1 MHNTILD
8 KDITFTKKKDNWILE
23 HSEKYFVVSD
33 EIKLLIEILKKHN
46 SNINEAYNDFIEQFE
61 YVSKEEFSQIIEQN
75 INNLE
80 LDREHIENNKK
91 EKSFILF
98 ETKILSKENSAKLS
112 KIIQPLYQPTLFW
125 IVFTLLFS
133 LSIYN
138 VFTIGE
144 IHLEKKYILFLFLTY
159 ILTALIHEIGHI
171 AACNRFTKKNGE
183 IGIGVYFIFPVFY
196 SNITP
201 IWTATKQQR
210 IITNLAGVYIQLYI
224 VAFFY
229 FIYLITGNIQIQN
242 VVAIST
248 VVILYQ
254 LIPFIRTDGYWILS
268 DITNSPNLLSNSSE
282 EVIKFFKNPL
292 KYKIVHKKNLLEFSY
307 GLLNQLFMLYIV
319 TNIIINYN
327 IKLIDFPVELIK
339 TIITEPK
346 QILNYLNNNIQLIL
360 ISVVFYMIVFN
371 QIKRIIPNKNKEE
384 AQH

>member
-80 LDREHIENNKK
+80 LDREHIESNKK

-112 KIIQPLYQPTLFW
+112 KIIQPLYRPSFFW
-125 IVFTLLFS
+125 IVFALLFS

-292 KYKIVHKKNLLEFSY
+292 KYKITNKTNLLEFSY

>member
-75 INNLE
+75 IINLE
-80 LDREHIENNKK
+80 LDHEHIESNKK

-112 KIIQPLYQPTLFW
+112 KIIQPLYRPSFFW
-125 IVFTLLFS
+125 IVFALLFS

-138 VFTIGE
+138 VFTIAE

-292 KYKIVHKKNLLEFSY
+292 KYKITNKTNLLEFSY

>member
-112 KIIQPLYQPTLFW
+112 KIIQPLYRPSFFW
-125 IVFTLLFS
+125 IVFALLFS

-138 VFTIGE
+138 VFTIAE
-144 IHLEKKYILFLFLTY
+144 IHLEKKYILLLFLTY

-292 KYKIVHKKNLLEFSY
+292 KYKITNKTNLLEFSY

-384 AQH
+384 AQQ

>member
-80 LDREHIENNKK
+80 LDREHIESNKK

-112 KIIQPLYQPTLFW
+112 KIIQPLYRPSFFW
-125 IVFTLLFS
+125 IVFALLFS

-138 VFTIGE
+138 VFTIAE

-292 KYKIVHKKNLLEFSY
+292 KYKITNKTNLLEFSY

>member
-80 LDREHIENNKK
+80 LDREHIESNKK

-112 KIIQPLYQPTLFW
+112 KIIQPLYRQSFFLF
-125 IVFTLLFS
+125 VFALLFS

-138 VFTIGE
+138 VFTIAE

-292 KYKIVHKKNLLEFSY
+292 KYKITNKTNLLEFSY

>member
-80 LDREHIENNKK
+80 LDREHIESNKK

-292 KYKIVHKKNLLEFSY
+292 KYKITNKTNLLEFSY

>member
-80 LDREHIENNKK
+80 LDREHIESNKK

-112 KIIQPLYQPTLFW
+112 KIIQPLYRPSFFW
-125 IVFTLLFS
+125 IVFALLFS

-138 VFTIGE
+138 VFTIAE

-183 IGIGVYFIFPVFY
+183 IGICVYFIFPVFY

-292 KYKIVHKKNLLEFSY
+292 KYKITNKTNLLEFSY

>member
-112 KIIQPLYQPTLFW
+112 KIIQPLYRPSFFW
-125 IVFTLLFS
+125 IVFALLFS

-138 VFTIGE
+138 VFTIAE
-144 IHLEKKYILFLFLTY
+144 IHLEKKYILLLFLTY

-292 KYKIVHKKNLLEFSY
+292 KYKITNKTNLLEFSY

>member
-80 LDREHIENNKK
+80 LDREHIESNKK

-112 KIIQPLYQPTLFW
+112 KIIQPLYRPSFFW
-125 IVFTLLFS
+125 IVFALLFS

-138 VFTIGE
+138 VFTIAE

>member
-75 INNLE
+75 IINLE

-112 KIIQPLYQPTLFW
+112 KIIQPLYRPSFFW
-125 IVFTLLFS
+125 IVFALLFS

-138 VFTIGE
+138 VFTIAE

-292 KYKIVHKKNLLEFSY
+292 KYKITNKTNLLEFSY

>member
-138 VFTIGE
+138 VFTIAE

-292 KYKIVHKKNLLEFSY
+292 KYKITNKTNLLEFSY

>member
-75 INNLE
+75 IINLE

-138 VFTIGE
+138 VFTIAE

-292 KYKIVHKKNLLEFSY
+292 KYKITNKTNLLEFSY

>member
-112 KIIQPLYQPTLFW
+112 KIIQPLYRPSFFW
-125 IVFTLLFS
+125 IVFALLFS

-138 VFTIGE
+138 VFTIAE

-292 KYKIVHKKNLLEFSY
+292 KYKITNKTNLLEFSY

-384 AQH
+384 AQQ

>member
-75 INNLE
+75 IINLE

-112 KIIQPLYQPTLFW
+112 KIIQPLYRPTFFW

-138 VFTIGE
+138 VFTIAE

-292 KYKIVHKKNLLEFSY
+292 KYKITNKTNLLEFSY

>member
-80 LDREHIENNKK
+80 LDREHIESNKK

-112 KIIQPLYQPTLFW
+112 KIIQPLYRPSFFW
-125 IVFTLLFS
+125 IVFALLFS

-138 VFTIGE
+138 VFTIAE

-292 KYKIVHKKNLLEFSY
+292 KYKITNKTNLLEFSY

-384 AQH
+384 AQQ

>member
-75 INNLE
+75 IINLE

-112 KIIQPLYQPTLFW
+112 KIIQPLYRPSFFW
-125 IVFTLLFS
+125 IVFALLFS

-138 VFTIGE
+138 VFTIAE

-229 FIYLITGNIQIQN
+229 FIYLSTGNIQIQN

-384 AQH
+384 AQQ

>member
-112 KIIQPLYQPTLFW
+112 KIIQPLYRPSFFW
-125 IVFTLLFS
+125 IVFALLFS

-292 KYKIVHKKNLLEFSY
+292 KYKIVNKNNLLEFSY

>member
-75 INNLE
+75 IINLE

-112 KIIQPLYQPTLFW
+112 KIIQPLYRPSFFW
-125 IVFTLLFS
+125 IVFALLFS

-138 VFTIGE
+138 VFTIAE

-292 KYKIVHKKNLLEFSY
+292 KYKITNKTNLLEFSY

-384 AQH
+384 AQQ

>member
-112 KIIQPLYQPTLFW
+112 KIIQPLYRPSFFW
-125 IVFTLLFS
+125 IVFALLFS

-292 KYKIVHKKNLLEFSY
+292 KYKITNKKNLLEFSY